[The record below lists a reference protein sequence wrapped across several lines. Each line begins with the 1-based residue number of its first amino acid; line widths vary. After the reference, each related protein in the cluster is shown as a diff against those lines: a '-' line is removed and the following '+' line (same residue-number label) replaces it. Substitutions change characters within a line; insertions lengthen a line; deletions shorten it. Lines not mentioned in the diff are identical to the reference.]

1 MGLSL
6 YIATAALPFA
16 VLGAFLFLR
25 WNPIAFLAF
34 HLITRF
40 VLDSIPDVTY
50 MPTVA
55 GLSLMQMYS
64 VAIVTYG
71 MFFLWWRRRLWRSAL
86 GVEVLLIVFVY
97 ALGAA
102 LAGQW
107 LSLVEGA
114 LKWLYLY
121 VLINLMIFV
130 LEINPLARVM
140 QLLCL
145 VGLYPLLNQFQSI
158 ITHAPVFSGGQY
170 NYLGSFH
177 HETVLSYLLLIPIP
191 AAMYLLLERRG
202 KSLGRALVFGG
213 LLLYAHVAFYLA
225 NYRTLLLAVAV
236 YWAAYLW
243 YRYRS
248 LSVGRRISLV
258 FVTIFAV
265 SVLGALRGGDV
276 AEKFSELVT
285 FVSDPGR
292 YLDFSGRPTSVGLM
306 NGRIDLINNYMS
318 IYAQSPS
325 LVKLVGIGIER
336 GNELVGLYTHN
347 EYVGALVETGVFGLL
362 ALLCFLARATYIA
375 LRAARTRRPEALV
388 SAPVVLA
395 IVAAALGTMPFRA
408 VQAMAFLG
416 LYLGVCEWCRR
427 MAESASTEQVLSS
440 AAVADHPGL
449 FTDNKG
455 VAAARPPRGVG

>member
-1 MGLSL
+1 MELGL
-6 YIATAALPFA
+6 YIATATLPFV

-50 MPTVA
+50 TPTVA
-55 GLSLMQMYS
+55 SLSLMQIYS
-64 VAIVTYG
+64 VVIVTYG
-71 MFFLWWRRRLWRSAL
+71 MFFLWWRRRLGRSVL
-86 GVEVLLIVFVY
+86 GFEVLLIVFVY
-97 ALGAA
+97 ALGAGF
-102 LAGQW
+102 AGQW

-130 LEINPLARVM
+130 LETNPFARVM

-145 VGLYPLLNQFQSI
+145 VGLYPLLNQLQSI
-158 ITHAPVFSGGQY
+158 IMHAPVFSGSQLSY
-170 NYLGSFH
+170 RGSFY
-177 HETVLSYLLLIPIP
+177 HENVLCYLLLMPIP
-191 AAMYLLLERRG
+191 AAMYLLLERG
-202 KSLGRALVFGG
+202 AKTLGRALVFGG

-243 YRYRS
+243 YRCRF
-248 LSVGRRISLV
+248 LSAGRRISLV
-258 FVTIFAV
+258 FVTIFVV
-265 SVLGALRGGDV
+265 SVLGVLRGGDV
-276 AEKFSELVT
+276 AEKFSDLVT

-292 YLDFSGRPTSVGLM
+292 YLDFSGRSMSVDLM
-306 NGRIDLINNYMS
+306 NGRIDLINDYMS

-336 GNELVGLYTHN
+336 GNDLVGLYTHN
-347 EYVGALVETGVFGLL
+347 EYVAALVETGVFGLL
-362 ALLCFLARATYIA
+362 ALVCVLARVTYIA
-375 LRAARTRRPEALV
+375 LRAVQSYQSAAMV

-395 IVAAALGTMPFRA
+395 IVVAALGTMPFRA

-427 MAESASTEQVLSS
+427 TAEPVSTKRAVSS
-440 AAVADHPGL
+440 AAVTGAPGL
-449 FTDNKG
+449 LTHEG
-455 VAAARPPRGVG
+455 PPRRIV